1 MPPPGTYKTERLNF
15 QEILDIAILLT
26 LNHCNCP
33 VGACPDPTV
42 ALL

>member
-1 MPPPGTYKTERLNF
+1 MPQLGTYKTERLNF
-15 QEILDIAILLT
+15 LEMLDITTLLT

-42 ALL
+42 ALP